1 MQLTQ
6 EQTKRINDFLEGIG
20 VEYID
25 IRYEMVDHIASE
37 IEEKVSDTDAFF
49 ENQRFQTIFVKYMLS
64 KKDALQKKYQ
74 KIVKRRFWADIK
86 TISKDILRLSIYP
99 KNLIILILI
108 LTLIPNLSQY
118 NTEYTL
124 YLLYDFSLVMFFIG
138 SSSLSKL
145 VKKYGNIKFVQTYI
159 SLFTGLAYIPIWINS
174 INNNWLIYI
183 QIIALYL
190 TFLLFKSFESKK
202 ENIENKYKYLI

>member
-1 MQLTQ
+1 MELTQ
-6 EQTKRINDFLEGIG
+6 EQTKKINDFLEGIG
-20 VEYID
+20 VDYID
-25 IRYEMVDHIASE
+25 IRHEMVDHIASE

-124 YLLYDFSLVMFFIG
+124 YLLYGFSLVMFFI
-138 SSSLSKL
+138 SISSLSKL
-145 VKKYGNIKFVQTYI
+145 MKKYGNIKFVQTYI
-159 SLFTGLAYIPIWINS
+159 SLFTGLTYIPIWINS

-183 QIIALYL
+183 QITALYL